1 MPELVGL
8 AAQRK
13 PVIGGHYLSI
23 GANGAQ
29 DDKMRASAL
38 RADFGDFRR
47 AEPARKR
54 KLKLVCH
61 LLVTKHQNGMFFEGC
76 SYRGKD
82 SLVRGDICKR
92 HATKLG
98 GKSRTQRLNVH
109 GFSPSF
115 YCMKLEQIWVR
126 GNDPAEVRAFEIVL
140 PGRCFPSQPDRS
152 GRTSRRSAWRRL
164 DPPEW

>member
-13 PVIGGHYLSI
+13 PVIRGHHLSVRSDS
-23 GANGAQ
+23 AQ

-61 LLVTKHQNGMFFEGC
+61 LLGTKHQKGIFFEGWSC
-76 SYRGKD
+76 GGKD

-98 GKSRTQRLNVH
+98 RKSRTQRLNVH

-115 YCMKLEQIWVR
+115 
-126 GNDPAEVRAFEIVL
+126 
-140 PGRCFPSQPDRS
+140 
-152 GRTSRRSAWRRL
+152 
-164 DPPEW
+164 